1 MRLRG
6 KTSDNRRSGGCII
19 YKWKLFDLPG
29 ILNCG
34 RRLGLGF
41 GSGMLMG
48 ALVGVGVAMVL
59 GIGML
64 MGVLIGVELD
74 VISGVYAFVGA
85 VMISG
90 IGMPVSMLV
99 GVGVDMM
106 VCND

>member
-1 MRLRG
+1 
-6 KTSDNRRSGGCII
+6 
-19 YKWKLFDLPG
+19 
-29 ILNCG
+29 
-34 RRLGLGF
+34 
-41 GSGMLMG
+41 
-48 ALVGVGVAMVL
+48 MVL
-59 GIGML
+59 GVGML